1 MSEPSPYGGEP
12 VCPRHP
18 DRVAYVRC
26 QRCGRPTCPECQR
39 PAAVGIQCVDC
50 VREGQKSIRM
60 PRTQFGAQVTQG
72 GRPVVTLTIIGI
84 CVAVWLAQKASPTI
98 SAALNFWPPAARSEP
113 WRFLTSAFE
122 HDTYSALPLH
132 ILFNM
137 YALWVLG
144 QYLEPLLGRL
154 RFAILY
160 LVSAIGGSVGYLLL
174 ARDPVSPAG
183 QHHWDTHVVGASGAV
198 FGMFLALLL
207 LNRHLGRST
216 VRCIGVLIV
225 INFAFGFIVPGI
237 AWQAHLGGLLTGAAL
252 AAVITATAPQVR
264 RRFQLPALAAFLV
277 LIAVAA
283 TAVRRHGRLVAAFH
297 REPGRLSDVLRIAC
311 EGLRVEPGSS
321 ARRLFGLQRRGCLSP
336 MWTMPVDNRNRGCA
350 STLGGVTSGP
360 IVDYTAV
367 IYPQWG

>member
-122 HDTYSALPLH
+122 HDTFSTLPLH

-137 YALWVLG
+137 YALWVVG
-144 QYLEPLLGRL
+144 QYLEPLLGRV

-160 LVSAIGGSVGYLLL
+160 LVSAIGGSVGLLLL
-174 ARDPVSPAG
+174 ATPSTQQG
-183 QHHWDTHVVGASGAV
+183 SSWDTHAVGASGAV

-216 VRCIGVLIV
+216 AGIGVIIL
-225 INFAFGFIVPGI
+225 INFAYGFIASNV
-237 AWQAHLGGLLTGAAL
+237 AWQAHLGGAITGAACAGIL
-252 AAVITATAPQVR
+252 IATAQPNR
-264 RRFQLPALAAFLV
+264 RRWQLPTLALLLV
-277 LIAVAA
+277 ILVGLAVLKLA
-283 TAVRRHGRLVAAFH
+283 
-297 REPGRLSDVLRIAC
+297 P
-311 EGLRVEPGSS
+311 
-321 ARRLFGLQRRGCLSP
+321 
-336 MWTMPVDNRNRGCA
+336 
-350 STLGGVTSGP
+350 LG
-360 IVDYTAV
+360 
-367 IYPQWG
+367 PQYFIT